1 MKWGLLGGTFDP
13 IHMGHLRSAEEVRE
27 MFGLNRIIFIPAARP
42 PHKADGEIS
51 TFAHREQMV
60 RLAIE
65 SNPHFDVSDVEHRRE
80 GKSYSIDT
88 VEYFQQQYPNDL
100 ELFFIVGQDAFQA
113 IQTWKNWERLL
124 QMCHF
129 VVMTRPGYENKGLAG
144 IVPPAFAQEFV
155 YREEDQGFVGPRG
168 YAIYFRE
175 VTFLDI
181 SSSRIRQEAREG
193 RSIQYLVP
201 DSVRDYINRQGLYLQ
216 R

>member
-1 MKWGLLGGTFDP
+1 
-13 IHMGHLRSAEEVRE
+13 
-27 MFGLNRIIFIPAARP
+27 
-42 PHKADGEIS
+42 
-51 TFAHREQMV
+51 MV

-65 SNPHFDVSDVEHRRE
+65 GNPHFDFSDVEQRRE

-88 VEYFQQQYPNDL
+88 VEYFQHQHPKDL
-100 ELFFIVGQDAFQA
+100 ELYFIVGQDAFQA

-124 QMCHF
+124 EMCHF

-144 IVPPAFAQEFV
+144 IVPPAFAETFV
-155 YREEDQGFVGPRG
+155 YQQKDRGFLGPRG

-181 SSSRIRQEAREG
+181 SSSRIRQEVREG

-201 DSVRDYINRQGLYLQ
+201 DPVRHYITNQYLYVNR
-216 R
+216 